1 MGIGSG
7 SITHLGDNLFV
18 NTFNLEEYGELV
30 RAGVT
35 PLLGK
40 TDLPRRDL
48 MRYKFLLQLYS
59 LRFDKHEFDATSR
72 RVGGARGCPWRW
84 PSCAPTGRLPP
95 TTLTS

>member
-1 MGIGSG
+1 M
-7 SITHLGDNLFV
+7 TNLFV

-30 RAGVT
+30 RAGAT

-59 LRFDKHEFDATSR
+59 LRFDKQRIRARFR
-72 RVGGARGCPWRW
+72 RVRGARAAR
-84 PSCAPTGRLPP
+84 
-95 TTLTS
+95 